1 MKKWVMIILC
11 ALLCML
17 YVSGICQ
24 DAAGVFMRAY
34 PLHVLEAFA
43 ENGNTAAAVMMRGEE
58 RRLLVAQR
66 SGDAWMIEIDN
77 PNALGGGVDALAL
90 EREDTISWTY
100 KDRETHRTSTYSAAY
115 TGGEW
120 GALQVEVVYDH
131 EYFTSA
137 RSVTWRDGLLVT
149 EGWSRHN
156 GDSARSRQ
164 EIMPVPASW
173 MEEKVK
179 LAHFD
184 PDENLYSNGLDY
196 DWLSREVVQH
206 AAAELLPDYVFVD
219 GNAQYDGLVLLMDR
233 LDGERVFVGCTYDER
248 FGFVLCESMP
258 LPGDAEASIGYENF
272 TGALVLGWQRDESGR
287 SIPLQLKPYAD
298 GVWGV
303 HDNVGFID
311 LMLGKNYLR
320 DEYGRYTFGTHPW
333 SDIQTVNWRNLPQT
347 REQILAGSD
356 ASGWATPNSANP
368 EDRLHLRAA
377 PRKDAVSLGK
387 YYNGTPVEVIEQLGE
402 WTHVRVLGVEGY
414 MMTQYLAFGRNA
426 ADVDQ
431 RVDSYLLT
439 GEEAALYAHVKDEK
453 PVCTIV
459 KGPAVVGVLGNDW
472 YHVWDPESGR
482 SGFVRQGELWPGNG

>member
-77 PNALGGGVDALAL
+77 PNALGGAVDALAL

-100 KDRETHRTSTYSAAY
+100 KDSETHRTSTYSAAY

-131 EYFTSA
+131 
-137 RSVTWRDGLLVT
+137 
-149 EGWSRHN
+149 
-156 GDSARSRQ
+156 
-164 EIMPVPASW
+164 
-173 MEEKVK
+173 
-179 LAHFD
+179 
-184 PDENLYSNGLDY
+184 
-196 DWLSREVVQH
+196 
-206 AAAELLPDYVFVD
+206 
-219 GNAQYDGLVLLMDR
+219 
-233 LDGERVFVGCTYDER
+233 
-248 FGFVLCESMP
+248 
-258 LPGDAEASIGYENF
+258 ENF

-347 REQILAGSD
+347 REQILAGFD

-414 MMTQYLAFGRNA
+414 MMTQYLAFGRNT

-482 SGFVRQGELWPGNG
+482 SGFVRQGELWLGNG